1 MLLMVLKKKVCAVET
16 LILLVVNYVLLL
28 FLFSLKVKH
37 CNNYIINNISDYIIA
52 REYIL
57 IEFKDL
63 LHSKNYYQLMF
74 FTTILCL

>member
-1 MLLMVLKKKVCAVET
+1 MLLMILKKKVCAVET

-28 FLFSLKVKH
+28 SLFSLLRS
-37 CNNYIINNISDYIIA
+37 NTATIILSIISVTLIV
-52 REYIL
+52 RL

-63 LHSKNYYQLMF
+63 LHSKNYYQSMF